1 MSKLTIED
9 GDQMKEDIVF
19 CVIVGLIRD
28 KGGRRDSVS
37 VLKLHMCWK
46 HLVDR
51 MAIAGLPSSWYQD
64 PVTEIWEEL
73 ERAIQR
79 LVFSGFITR
88 GRPFGPS
95 TLSLS
100 LTLVDERKVLAG
112 AWEIYTLILK
122 LLPEFAEVY
131 DRTRD
136 PVVIDGIREMPRREP
151 KIQVST
157 PEA

>member
-19 CVIVGLIRD
+19 CVVVSLIRD

-37 VLKLHMCWK
+37 VEKLHMCWK

-64 PVTEIWEEL
+64 PVTEMWQEL
-73 ERAIQR
+73 DKAIQR
-79 LVFSGFITR
+79 LVFSGFVTR

-95 TLSLS
+95 TISLS

-112 AWEIYTLILK
+112 AWRVYTVILK
-122 LLPEFAEVY
+122 LLPEFSELY
-131 DRTRD
+131 DHTD
-136 PVVIDGIREMPRREP
+136 TPIVIDGIREMPKREL
-151 KIQVST
+151 KKKVST